1 MRGREPEG
9 MWNLLSIVREMY
21 RRRDSNAIPLL
32 EILTDEILS
41 MEQVRAPTSVCI
53 VCNHR
58 RTTSAG
64 RELTIMLALWRP
76 DVTGI
81 PGAETLRLD
90 VHFFSI
96 FSQY

>member
-41 MEQVRAPTSVCI
+41 MEQVRAPASVCVVH

-58 RTTSAG
+58 RTTFAG
-64 RELTIMLALWRP
+64 RELTIMLTLWRP

-81 PGAETLRLD
+81 PEAETVRLD
-90 VHFFSI
+90 VH
-96 FSQY
+96 

>member
-41 MEQVRAPTSVCI
+41 MEQVRAPASVC
-53 VCNHR
+53 V
-58 RTTSAG
+58 
-64 RELTIMLALWRP
+64 
-76 DVTGI
+76 VTCM
-81 PGAETLRLD
+81 
-90 VHFFSI
+90 
-96 FSQY
+96 